1 MYILTI
7 FRVFMVF
14 YRYKVYIALYIT
26 HFIGIHSHKE
36 MKPEGIVYMV
46 AHTPPHHHKNTRLL
60 SAALVYSLEKEG
72 RRTHTWYNIT
82 RRDMFRYHN
91 CKIILL
97 LPLYIYAYIIHG

>member
-46 AHTPPHHHKNTRLL
+46 AHTPPPSSQKHPFIIGGACLL
-60 SAALVYSLEKEG
+60 LGKRGE
-72 RRTHTWYNIT
+72 THT
-82 RRDMFRYHN
+82 H
-91 CKIILL
+91 LV
-97 LPLYIYAYIIHG
+97 